1 MLTYILVKDLAIVST
16 LELECTSG
24 MTALT
29 GETGAGKSIMI
40 DALGLALGDKAD
52 VSMIRAGCERAEVIA
67 GFDVRAVPAASTW
80 LAEQSLNENGDET
93 GSQDGDCLVRR
104 LIVRDGRSRAYING
118 RPATGAQLRDLG
130 DLLVDIHGQHAHQSL
145 LRANAQRDL
154 LDAYGGHTQLAESVS
169 AAYREYRTLDQQLGA
184 LESARQERNERL
196 DLVRFQVEE
205 LAALGLSSAE
215 IEGLDQE
222 QRRLSH
228 LGRLQETA
236 ARVLQM
242 LSEAEPSISDQLRT
256 ASADL
261 EELAAI
267 DPALVEPRDLL
278 ETAAINAGE
287 AASSLRH
294 YLDGLEIDP
303 AARDAVEARIA
314 QIHDL
319 ARKYRVP
326 ATELP
331 EALTAR
337 RMELETLEQADL
349 RLGDLREARE
359 GSLQTFLELAG
370 ALGVARAAAS
380 ERLGQTVTDAMQQL
394 GMAGGRFAVEIEP
407 LPAER
412 AGTGGLERV
421 AFLVSANPGQPLQP
435 LAKVASGGELSRISL
450 GIQVATAECGSVP
463 TLVFDEVDVGI
474 GGGVAEIVGR
484 LLRRLG
490 ASRQVLCVTHLPQVA
505 AQAQQ
510 QLRVRKE
517 THNGQTYTRIESL
530 GPEARVDEIARM
542 LGGTKI
548 TARTR
553 DHACEMLG
561 WGDDLQNQ
569 GADV

>member
-1 MLTYILVKDLAIVST
+1 MLTQLVVRDLAIVST
-16 LELECTSG
+16 LELDCGSG

-52 VSMIRAGCERAEVIA
+52 VSMIRSGRERAEIVA
-67 GFDVRAVPAASTW
+67 GFDLAAAAAARAW
-80 LAEQSLNENGDET
+80 LAEQALDAEGE
-93 GSQDGDCLVRR
+93 CIVRR
-104 LIVRDGRSRAYING
+104 ILVRDGRSRAFING
-118 RPATGAQLRDLG
+118 HPATGAQLRDLG

-154 LDAYGGHTQLAESVS
+154 LDAYAAQTALAESVS
-169 AAYREYRTLDQQLGA
+169 AAYRDYRALDQQLAA
-184 LESARQERNERL
+184 LQNARQERAERV
-196 DLVRFQVEE
+196 DLLCYQIDE
-205 LAALGLSSAE
+205 LAALGLSAAE

-236 ARVLQM
+236 ARLLQV
-242 LSEAEPSISDQLRT
+242 LSESEPCVADQLRA
-256 ASADL
+256 ASSDV

-267 DPALVEPRDLL
+267 DAGLIETRDLL
-278 ETAAINAGE
+278 ETATIHAAE
-287 AASSLRH
+287 AAGSLRR

-319 ARKYRVP
+319 ARKYRVRP
-326 ATELP
+326 TELP
-331 EALTAR
+331 DALEAR
-337 RMELETLEQADL
+337 RTELEALEQADL
-349 RLGDLREARE
+349 RIGHLSDARDAALR
-359 GSLQTFLELAG
+359 GFLEKAR
-370 ALGVARAAAS
+370 ALSGERRAAA
-380 ERLGQTVTDAMQQL
+380 ERLSLTVSQAMQQL
-394 GMAGGRFAVEIEP
+394 GMAGGRLAIEIEP
-407 LPAER
+407 LPEER
-412 AGTGGLERV
+412 IGPGGLERI

-505 AQAQQ
+505 AQAHQ

-517 THNGQTYTRIESL
+517 TLEGQTYTRIEVLDPDS
-530 GPEARVDEIARM
+530 RVDEIARM
-542 LGGTKI
+542 LGGTRI

-553 DHACEMLG
+553 EHACEMLG
-561 WGDDLQNQ
+561 WAVN
-569 GADV
+569 AME

>member
-1 MLTYILVKDLAIVST
+1 MLTHILVKDLAIVSS

-52 VSMIRAGCERAEVIA
+52 AAMIRTGCERAEIVA
-67 GFDVRAVPAASTW
+67 GFDLTAVPGARAW
-80 LAEQSLNENGDET
+80 LAEQDLDE
-93 GSQDGDCLVRR
+93 DGDCLVRR
-104 LIVRDGRSRAYING
+104 LIVRDGRSRAYVNG

-154 LDAYGGHTQLAESVS
+154 LDAYGGHADLSQAVAS
-169 AAYREYRTLDQQLGA
+169 AFREYRTLDQQLGA
-184 LESARQERNERL
+184 LESARQERDERL
-196 DLVRFQVEE
+196 DLLRFQVEE
-205 LAALGLSSAE
+205 LAALGLSAAE
-215 IEGLDQE
+215 IENLDRE

-236 ARVLQM
+236 ARVLD
-242 LSEAEPSISDQLRT
+242 LLAEAEPAISDQLRS
-256 ASADL
+256 AGSDLADL
-261 EELAAI
+261 ATI
-267 DPALVEPRDLL
+267 DSALVEPRDLL
-278 ETAAINAGE
+278 ETAAIHAGE
-287 AASSLRH
+287 AAASLRH
-294 YLDGLEIDP
+294 YLDGLEVDP
-303 AARDAVEARIA
+303 AALEAVETRIA

-319 ARKYRVP
+319 ARKFRVLP
-326 ATELP
+326 AALP
-331 EALTAR
+331 DALAAR
-337 RMELETLEQADL
+337 RAELETLEQADL
-349 RLGDLREARE
+349 RLGDLRASRDTALQAFLDQAR
-359 GSLQTFLELAG
+359 
-370 ALGVARAAAS
+370 ALGDARAEAA
-380 ERLGQTVTDAMQQL
+380 ERLNRTVTEAMQQL
-394 GMAGGRFAVEIEP
+394 GMAGGRFAVEVEA
-407 LPAER
+407 LPPDR
-412 AGTGGLERV
+412 AGTGGLERI

-474 GGGVAEIVGR
+474 GGGIAEIVGR

-490 ASRQVLCVTHLPQVA
+490 DSRQVLCVTHLPQVA
-505 AQAQQ
+505 AQAHQ

-517 THNGQTYTRIESL
+517 TLDGQTYTRIETL
-530 GPEARVDEIARM
+530 DPDARVDEIARM

-561 WGDDLQNQ
+561 WAG
-569 GADV
+569 

>member
-1 MLTYILVKDLAIVST
+1 MLTHILVKDLAIVSS
-16 LELECTSG
+16 LELECASG

-52 VSMIRAGCERAEVIA
+52 AAMIRAGCERAEIVA
-67 GFDVRAVPAASTW
+67 GFDLAAVPGARAW
-80 LAEQSLNENGDET
+80 LAEQDLDE
-93 GSQDGDCLVRR
+93 DGDCLVRR
-104 LIVRDGRSRAYING
+104 LIVRDGRSRAYVNG
-118 RPATGAQLRDLG
+118 RPATGSQLHDLG

-154 LDAYGGHTQLAESVS
+154 LDAYGGHAVLAASV
-169 AAYREYRTLDQQLGA
+169 AAAFREYRGLDQQLGA
-184 LESARQERNERL
+184 LESARQERAERL
-196 DLVRFQVEE
+196 DLLRFQVEE
-205 LAALGLSSAE
+205 LAELGLSAAQ

-236 ARVLQM
+236 TRLLEV
-242 LSEAEPSISDQLRT
+242 LSEAEPSLCDQLR
-256 ASADL
+256 SAGSDL
-261 EELAAI
+261 ADLAAI

-278 ETAAINAGE
+278 DTAAIHAGE
-287 AASSLRH
+287 AAASLRH

-303 AARDAVEARIA
+303 AALEAVETRIA
-314 QIHDL
+314 RIHDL
-319 ARKYRVP
+319 ARKFRVLP
-326 ATELP
+326 VELP
-331 EALTAR
+331 DALTAR
-337 RMELETLEQADL
+337 QAELETLEQADL
-349 RLGDLREARE
+349 RLGDLRESRDAALHAFLDQAR
-359 GSLQTFLELAG
+359 
-370 ALGVARAAAS
+370 ALGDARAEAA
-380 ERLGQTVTDAMQQL
+380 ERLNRTVTEAMQQL
-394 GMAGGRFAVEIEP
+394 GMAGGRFAVEIEA
-407 LPAER
+407 LPPER
-412 AGTGGLERV
+412 AGMGGLERI

-474 GGGVAEIVGR
+474 GGGIAEIVGR

-490 ASRQVLCVTHLPQVA
+490 DSRQVLCVTHLPQVA
-505 AQAQQ
+505 AQAHQ

-517 THNGQTYTRIESL
+517 TLDGQTYTRIETL
-530 GPEARVDEIARM
+530 DPDARVDEIARM

-561 WGDDLQNQ
+561 WAG
-569 GADV
+569 

>member
-1 MLTYILVKDLAIVST
+1 MLTHILVKDLAIVST
-16 LELECTSG
+16 LELDCSAG

-52 VSMIRAGCERAEVIA
+52 VAMIRAGCERAEIVA
-67 GFDVRAVPAASTW
+67 GFDLAAIPGARAW
-80 LAEQSLNENGDET
+80 LAEQDLDEGGEDEAT
-93 GSQDGDCLVRR
+93 CLVRR

-118 RPATGAQLRDLG
+118 RPATGSQLRDLG
-130 DLLVDIHGQHAHQSL
+130 NLLVDIHGQHAHQSL
-145 LRANAQRDL
+145 LRANIQRDL
-154 LDAYGGHTQLAESVS
+154 LDAYGGHTALAEGVAS
-169 AAYREYRTLDQQLGA
+169 AYRDYRGLDQQLRA
-184 LESARQERNERL
+184 LDSARQERAERL
-196 DLVRFQVEE
+196 DLLRFQVEE

-228 LGRLQETA
+228 IGRLQETA
-236 ARVLQM
+236 SRVLQV
-242 LSEAEPSISDQLRT
+242 LSEAEPSIADQLRA
-256 ASADL
+256 ASSALVDL
-261 EELAAI
+261 ATI
-267 DPALVEPRDLL
+267 DPALAEPRDLL
-278 ETAAINAGE
+278 DTAAIHAGE
-287 AASSLRH
+287 AAGSLRH

-314 QIHDL
+314 QLHDL
-319 ARKYRVP
+319 ARKYRVHP
-326 ATELP
+326 TELP
-331 EALTAR
+331 EALIAR
-337 RMELETLEQADL
+337 QAELESLEQADV
-349 RLGDLREARE
+349 RLGDLHDARDAA
-359 GSLQTFLELAG
+359 LHRFLDQAG
-370 ALGVARAAAS
+370 ALGKARTMAA
-380 ERLGQTVTDAMQQL
+380 ERLERTVTEAMQQL

-407 LPAER
+407 LPPER
-412 AGTGGLERV
+412 AGTGGLERI

-463 TLVFDEVDVGI
+463 TMVFDEVDVGI

-490 ASRQVLCVTHLPQVA
+490 ESRQVLCVTHLPQVA
-505 AQAQQ
+505 AQAHQ

-517 THNGQTYTRIESL
+517 TLEGQTYTRIETLDAQS
-530 GPEARVDEIARM
+530 RVDEIARM

-561 WGDDLQNQ
+561 WAG
-569 GADV
+569 